1 MRKRLALLIS
11 FCLGFLTVNIDLA
24 RAQDICF
31 ANLPASAWQNGE
43 PSDVKAQL
51 NFDLIGK
58 TYSLY
63 PENYVPTQLD
73 VLSEGSGQVTN
84 IIRYEYQGRNCQSRI
99 IEIKKTL
106 NSPTVNYSSRADWE
120 KSVRAISQNFVQE
133 QDLIA
138 KIDALIRKIQATPQV
153 YREEDRQF
161 FIGNVWSKLQ
171 PELSNDLIYGGRSTN
186 ISPVV
191 MAINGNC
198 YFKQKNN
205 NIDQIFYVARNIQIT
220 YEVVFKDQISTCDV
234 TLIHYIAQQ
243 SKINANGAI
252 EISRPESIFPLGKVK
267 IQPAATDPSLLAR
280 NSERKVKL
288 EKDVKDFV
296 AKVNTSIVGRN
307 KAQQIQIKSEIL
319 SPLDTLLKSIQGIS
333 STANPLRISES
344 LDSFEGELLMQQSRF
359 DKITSV
365 WPTLTTITCA
375 KGKVIQKVTAEKPS
389 CPKGFVRK

>member
-43 PSDVKAQL
+43 PSEVKAQL

-106 NSPTVNYSSRADWE
+106 NSPTLNFSSRTEWE
-120 KSVRAISQNFVQE
+120 KSVRAMSKNYLQE

-153 YREEDRQF
+153 YREEDQLF
-161 FIGNVWSKLQ
+161 GVGNVLSKLQ
-171 PELSNDLIYGGRSTN
+171 PEFTREMFENRLGVEPKIILSIK
-186 ISPVV
+186 
-191 MAINGNC
+191 GNC
-198 YFKQKNN
+198 FFRQKNN
-205 NIDQIFYVARNIQIT
+205 NIDQIFYVARDFYLNNQIS
-220 YEVVFKDQISTCDV
+220 FKDQNSTCEM
-234 TLIHYIAQQ
+234 IFYHYI
-243 SKINANGAI
+243 SEINQRNASGGI
-252 EISRPESIFPLGKVK
+252 EVKRPEVIFPVGSVSIL
-267 IQPAATDPSLLAR
+267 PSSSDPLLKSR

-288 EKDVKDFV
+288 ENAVKDFV

-319 SPLDTLLKSIQGIS
+319 SPLDTLLKSIQGLS

-365 WPTLTTITCA
+365 WLTLTTITCA

-389 CPKGFVRK
+389 CPKGFVKK